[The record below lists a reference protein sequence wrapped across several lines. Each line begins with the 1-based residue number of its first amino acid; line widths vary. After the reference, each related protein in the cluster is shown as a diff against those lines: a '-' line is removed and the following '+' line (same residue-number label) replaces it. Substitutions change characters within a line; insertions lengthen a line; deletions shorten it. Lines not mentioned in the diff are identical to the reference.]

1 MTAPQRARR
10 TGEVEMNRIDR
21 RRFLQLS
28 GAGSFAART
37 GGATALFAAG
47 KAPAYAQGTSL
58 HWLKFVD
65 FVPVS
70 DQLLRGKIKEECQ
83 KALGINLTVETINGD
98 GVQARITSAIQA
110 KTGPDILMAVNNW
123 AQLYADSVV
132 DVSDIA
138 EARGQAEGGYF
149 ATAKD
154 VASDG
159 KRWIAMPYTILGVLD
174 VCRTSWFAEEG
185 VTPDNFPKTWEAYR
199 ALGTKMKAKGR
210 PFGQTLAHAFGDA
223 VAGWYPYLWSWGGK
237 EVEADGKTVA
247 LNSKETVESVKFAVG
262 MWKDAYDEG
271 AMSWDDA
278 GNNRAFLSNTIS
290 CTSNGASIY
299 LLARTKPE
307 TYMTET
313 GKPLKDDCFHAPLP
327 AGPAGQFS
335 YHVPFSNLVPNYTPN
350 QKAAKDFLR
359 WFHTKGV
366 YEAWFTSQQ
375 GFSVGS
381 TKIWEDDPLWK
392 IDPVMAPFR
401 TAAESG
407 RFAGYA
413 GPAGRAAAEVISKF
427 IIVDMYAKAVQGAK
441 AEDAVKWAHDELV
454 KIYV

>member
-1 MTAPQRARR
+1 MTG
-10 TGEVEMNRIDR
+10 TSR

-28 GAGSFAART
+28 GAGGVA
-37 GGATALFAAG
+37 AAG
-47 KAPAYAQGTSL
+47 GGLAAILASGRAPAFAQGTTL

-70 DQLLRGKIKEECQ
+70 DQLLKTKIKDECQ
-83 KALGINLTVETINGD
+83 KALGITLNVEAINGD

-123 AQLYADSVV
+123 SQLYADSVA

-138 EARGQAEGGYF
+138 EEVGKAQGGYYE
-149 ATAKD
+149 TARD
-154 VASDG
+154 VAYDG
-159 KRWIAMPYTILGVLD
+159 KKWIAVPDTILGVLY

-185 VTPDNFPKTWEAYR
+185 VNQTNFPKTWEELR
-199 ALGTKMKAKGR
+199 AVGKKLKTKGR
-210 PFGQTLAHAFGDA
+210 PLGQTLAHAFGDGP
-223 VAGWYPYLWSWGGK
+223 AGWYPYLWSWGGK

-247 LNSKETVESVKFAVG
+247 LNSKETIESVKFAVG
-262 MWKDAYDEG
+262 MWQDAYDEG

-299 LLARTKPE
+299 LLARSKPD

-327 AGPAGQFS
+327 KGPAGQFS
-335 YHVPFSNLVPNYTPN
+335 YHVPFSNIVPAYMPN
-350 QKAAKDFLR
+350 QKAAKEFLS
-359 WFHTKGV
+359 WFQSKDV
-366 YEAWFTSQQ
+366 YEQWFTSQQ

-381 TKIWEDDPLWK
+381 TKVWEQDPLWK

-413 GPAGRAAAEVISKF
+413 GPSGRASAEAISKF
-427 IIVDMYAKAVQGAK
+427 IIVDMYAKAVQGMP

-454 KIYV
+454 KIYA